1 MAVSMGVK
9 CDGSAI
15 RVQILPPSLASLII
29 LVVSFFGLL
38 LFLKKYVFIYLARLG
53 LGCSVWVLVP

>member
-38 LFLKKYVFIYLARLG
+38 LF
-53 LGCSVWVLVP
+53 

>member
-38 LFLKKYVFIYLARLG
+38 LFLKKYVFIYLAILG
-53 LGCSVWVLVP
+53 LGCSVWDLVP